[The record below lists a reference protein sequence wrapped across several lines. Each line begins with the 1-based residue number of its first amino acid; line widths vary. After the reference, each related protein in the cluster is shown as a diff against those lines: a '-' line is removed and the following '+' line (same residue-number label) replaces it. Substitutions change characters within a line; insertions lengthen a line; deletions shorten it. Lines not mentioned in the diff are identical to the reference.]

1 MGEID
6 NTHDAGASA
15 LWRPRKKNSTM
26 SKIPSIAF
34 LVIGIVLLV
43 YGIDASNSVS
53 SSLSNAVTGS
63 PTDKSI
69 WLIVLGV
76 LGILSGGFGL
86 FFRRSP

>member
-1 MGEID
+1 
-6 NTHDAGASA
+6 
-15 LWRPRKKNSTM
+15 M

-34 LVIGIVLLV
+34 LIIGIILLV

-53 SSLSNAVTGS
+53 SSVSNAVSGS
-63 PTDKSI
+63 PTNKSI

-86 FFRRSP
+86 IFRRSE